1 MSSMNSASFLPEDY
15 LEQKAERRT
24 NVICLTLFAV
34 VMVAVFGA
42 FLVTNRQW
50 TQVRAAQQSINVA
63 YQEAAMQIEQLTELE
78 QQREQMLHKAELA
91 ASLVERVPRSIL
103 LAELIN
109 RMPPRLSLIE
119 FTLASEKII
128 AAAQDASKKDTGRLA
143 GGKPQ
148 RGATREEAGAEARR
162 IDPTRYM
169 VRVTMTG
176 VAPTDLEVS
185 RYMAELNGYKLLHNV
200 ALEYSE
206 EHEIE
211 GQKMRQFRI
220 KFTLDPDAD
229 VRQIQPLK
237 KPRNIHN
244 PMMDELRFAPTISPE
259 AAGATITPGGASDNG
274 E

>member
-1 MSSMNSASFLPEDY
+1 MNSASFLPEDY

-50 TQVRAAQQSINVA
+50 TQVRSAQHSINAA
-63 YQEAAMQIEQLTELE
+63 YQEAAMQIEQLTQLE
-78 QQREQMLHKAELA
+78 TQREQMLHKAELA

-119 FTLASEKII
+119 FTLTSEKIVVT
-128 AAAQDASKKDTGRLA
+128 AAPAATAASTGRLA

-148 RGATREEAGAEARR
+148 RVPTKEEVGAQSKRVE
-162 IDPTRYM
+162 PTRYLSK
-169 VRVTMTG
+169 VTMTG

-185 RYMAELNGYKLLHNV
+185 RYMAELNGYSLLQNV

-211 GQKMRQFRI
+211 DQKMRQFRI

-229 VRQIQPLK
+229 VREIQPLMK
-237 KPRNIHN
+237 KRSIHN
-244 PMMDELRFAPTISPE
+244 PMVDELRLAPAMSS
-259 AAGATITPGGASDNG
+259 GRN
-274 E
+274 

>member
-1 MSSMNSASFLPEDY
+1 MNSASFLPEDY

-50 TQVRAAQQSINVA
+50 TQVRAAQQSINGA
-63 YQEAAMQIEQLTELE
+63 YQEAALQIEQLTELE

-119 FTLASEKII
+119 FTLASEKIMVNS
-128 AAAQDASKKDTGRLA
+128 AEEKAKGSTTGRLA
-143 GGKPQ
+143 DGRPQ
-148 RGATREEAGAEARR
+148 RAATKEEAGEQARR
-162 IDPTRYM
+162 IDPTRYL

-185 RYMAELNGYKLLHNV
+185 RYMSELNSYPLLHNV

-211 GQKMRQFRI
+211 SQKLRQFRI

-229 VRQIQPLK
+229 VRQIQPLS
-237 KPRNIHN
+237 KPRTIHN
-244 PMMDELRFAPTISPE
+244 PMMDELRFAPTIAPG
-259 AAGATITPGGASDNG
+259 AAKPNSGAG

>member
-1 MSSMNSASFLPEDY
+1 MNSASFLPEDY

-50 TQVRAAQQSINVA
+50 TQVRAAQHSINGA

-78 QQREQMLHKAELA
+78 TQREQMLHKAELA

-103 LAELIN
+103 LADLIN

-119 FTLASEKII
+119 FTLTSEKIVVT
-128 AAAQDASKKDTGRLA
+128 SKNPVQTGGTGRL
-143 GGKPQ
+143 GSGKPQ
-148 RGATREEAGAEARR
+148 RAPTKEDVVEQSRR
-162 IDPTRYM
+162 IEPTRYM
-169 VRVTMTG
+169 ARVTMTG

-185 RYMAELNGYKLLHNV
+185 RYMAELNAYSLLHNV

-229 VRQIQPLK
+229 VREIQPLMK
-237 KPRNIHN
+237 KRSIHN
-244 PMMDELRFAPTISPE
+244 PMADELRFAPKLGGVARPQPRT
-259 AAGATITPGGASDNG
+259 AAG

>member
-1 MSSMNSASFLPEDY
+1 MNSASFLPEDY

-50 TQVRAAQQSINVA
+50 TQVRAAQQSINGA

-119 FTLASEKII
+119 FTLTSEKIV
-128 AAAQDASKKDTGRLA
+128 APATDQPVVTGTGRLA

-148 RGATREEAGAEARR
+148 RGATKEEAGEKARR
-162 IDPTRYM
+162 IEPTRYM

-185 RYMAELNGYKLLHNV
+185 RYMAELNGYSLLHNV

-220 KFTLDPDAD
+220 RFTLDPDAD
-229 VRQIQPLK
+229 VREIQPLMK
-237 KPRNIHN
+237 KRSIHN
-244 PMMDELRFAPTISPE
+244 PMVDELRFAPAPG
-259 AAGATITPGGASDNG
+259 AAHPQPRSGD
-274 E
+274 

>member
-1 MSSMNSASFLPEDY
+1 
-15 LEQKAERRT
+15 
-24 NVICLTLFAV
+24 
-34 VMVAVFGA
+34 MVAVFGA

-63 YQEAAMQIEQLTELE
+63 YQEAAIQIEQLTELE
-78 QQREQMLHKAELA
+78 DQREQMLHKAELA

-109 RMPPRLSLIE
+109 RMPPRLSLINL
-119 FTLASEKII
+119 TLTSEKII
-128 AAAQDASKKDTGRLA
+128 KPDVDPAANTGTGRLA
-143 GGKPQ
+143 AGRPERASTK
-148 RGATREEAGAEARR
+148 EEAAQQSRR
-162 IDPTRYM
+162 IEPTRYM

-185 RYMAELNGYKLLHNV
+185 RYMAELNNYDLLQNV

-211 GQKMRQFRI
+211 DQTMRQFRI

-229 VRQIQPLK
+229 VREIQPLMK
-237 KPRNIHN
+237 KRSIHN
-244 PMMDELRFAPTISPE
+244 PMVDELRFAPASG
-259 AAGATITPGGASDNG
+259 AARPNPRTG

>member
-1 MSSMNSASFLPEDY
+1 MNSASFLPEDY

-50 TQVRAAQQSINVA
+50 TQVRAAQQSINGA
-63 YQEAAMQIEQLTELE
+63 YQEAAMQIEPLTERE
-78 QQREQMLHKAELA
+78 TQREQMLHKAELA

-119 FTLASEKII
+119 FTLTSEKILV
-128 AAAQDASKKDTGRLA
+128 AAKDAAPTGATGRL

-148 RGATREEAGAEARR
+148 RAPTKEEVSEQTRR
-162 IDPTRYM
+162 IEPTRYM
-169 VRVTMTG
+169 ARVTMTG

-185 RYMAELNGYKLLHNV
+185 RYMAELNSYTLLHHV

-229 VRQIQPLK
+229 VREIQPLMK
-237 KPRNIHN
+237 RRSIKN
-244 PMMDELRFAPTISPE
+244 PMEDELRFAPTI
-259 AAGATITPGGASDNG
+259 GGAARPQPRPGTG